1 MNAISCIVVDDEPL
15 AVRLMESYVAKTP
28 FLSLKGSFTSGT
40 AAYSF
45 LQDNPVD
52 LLFCDIQ
59 MPNLSGM
66 ELSRMLPER
75 TRIIFTTAFSEYAV
89 EGFKVRALDYLLK
102 PISYEDFLSAVLR
115 AKEYLELI
123 DYKSLRQAQRPSGLV
138 TEPAVST
145 LVTEPAV
152 STSVTEPVEV
162 TEQRKIKS
170 IFVKTEYRL
179 QQIDLDRIT
188 YIEGLKDYVKIHL
201 NDGTVPILSLM
212 RLKALEDTLPKEDF
226 VRVHKSF
233 IVVWPRL
240 KPSNATTSSSA
251 LHAFLSE
258 TPIRQLYTK
267 PFPVPSSFLA
277 AKDEGRGTQ
286 LIEYECKKQC
296 RGVAGCTTKPF
307 F

>member
-1 MNAISCIVVDDEPL
+1 MNTISCIVVDDEPL

-45 LQDNPVD
+45 LQDNPAD

-102 PISYEDFLSAVLR
+102 PISYEDFLSAAMK

-123 DYKSLRQAQRPSGLV
+123 DDKSLRQAQLPSGLV
-138 TEPAVST
+138 TEPAVRRDSPT
-145 LVTEPAV
+145 TEVTEPVVRRGSPTTEETEPVV

-162 TEQRKIKS
+162 TEQRKIKR

-201 NDGTVPILSLM
+201 NDGTVPILTLM

-233 IVVWPRL
+233 IVRL
-240 KPSNATTSSSA
+240 AAIEAIERNHILIGPSRIPIGDTYQTA
-251 LHAFLSE
+251 LYQALSG
-258 TPIRQLYTK
+258 
-267 PFPVPSSFLA
+267 SFLLLGG
-277 AKDEGRGTQ
+277 KG
-286 LIEYECKKQC
+286 
-296 RGVAGCTTKPF
+296 
-307 F
+307 

>member
-66 ELSRMLPER
+66 DLSRMLPER

-102 PISYEDFLSAVLR
+102 PISYEDFLSAAMK

-123 DYKSLRQAQRPSGLV
+123 DDKSLRQAQIPSGLV
-138 TEPAVST
+138 TEPGVSSLVTEPAVRRDSPT
-145 LVTEPAV
+145 TEVTEPAVRRGSPTTEVTEPAV

-201 NDGTVPILSLM
+201 NNGTAPILSLM

-233 IVVWPRL
+233 IVRL
-240 KPSNATTSSSA
+240 AAIEAIERNHILIGPSRIPIGDTYQTA
-251 LHAFLSE
+251 LYQALSG
-258 TPIRQLYTK
+258 
-267 PFPVPSSFLA
+267 SFLLLGG
-277 AKDEGRGTQ
+277 KG
-286 LIEYECKKQC
+286 
-296 RGVAGCTTKPF
+296 
-307 F
+307 